1 MEEVAGFEQ
10 RKVFD
15 KVEVTEEQE
24 VEVTDKHVEVTDKQV
39 EVTDKQ
45 EKIVVKVDAGV
56 QHNGFFETSFEVS
69 PASEDPEPEREVSQV
84 VRKDWGSQTPVLQT
98 RDWSGQVEA
107 AGRVDFGVQVEL
119 SGASEL
125 GEVQW
130 QRSLSSEEVDVD
142 AFLEAEEKEKQEESM
157 VSLVILLEER
167 VKELEGLLDKERRT
181 KVTGRKR
188 RVEDWDKELRA
199 VRLALQVALEES
211 NLVRLEL
218 EATKESKSSME
229 AGFSEERRRGEEEV
243 REKVKEAERR
253 RRDLEVAL
261 EVAVRESAGL
271 REQVSRMEA
280 RIEELEGEVRK
291 RGWGEEGLQVRL
303 NMGGGRR
310 GLFTLGLAN
319 NRTASST
326 LSSGIGSRCDTPE
339 LDWSGGEDEEGGLRS
354 TSR

>member
-1 MEEVAGFEQ
+1 MKHRYSFLYLRFLNDFVQRLILQVEEKVEVTDIGKGGEEQAAGFEQ

-15 KVEVTEEQE
+15 KVEVTEKQE

-45 EKIVVKVDAGV
+45 EKIVEKVDAGV
-56 QHNGFFETSFEVS
+56 QHDGFFETSFEVS
-69 PASEDPEPEREVSQV
+69 PSEDRQETEVSEV
-84 VRKDWGSQTPVLQT
+84 AMKDWGSQTPVLQT

-107 AGRVDFGVQVEL
+107 GKVDFGVQVEP
-119 SGASEL
+119 SDSVSEVVTS
-125 GEVQW
+125 EIQW

-142 AFLEAEEKEKQEESM
+142 ALIEAEEKEKQEESM

-218 EATKESKSSME
+218 EATKEIRSNME
-229 AGFSEERRRGEEEV
+229 AGFLEERRRGEEEV

-253 RRDLEVAL
+253 RRDLEVEL
-261 EVAVRESAGL
+261 EEAVGESRCL
-271 REQVSRMEA
+271 REQVSRMET
-280 RIEELEGEVRK
+280 RIEELEGEVCCLLK
-291 RGWGEEGLQVRL
+291 LKQKIKS
-303 NMGGGRR
+303 N
-310 GLFTLGLAN
+310 
-319 NRTASST
+319 
-326 LSSGIGSRCDTPE
+326 I
-339 LDWSGGEDEEGGLRS
+339 LR
-354 TSR
+354 

>member
-1 MEEVAGFEQ
+1 MKHRYSFLYLRFLNDFVQRLILQVEEKVEVTDIGKGGEEQAAGFEQ

-15 KVEVTEEQE
+15 KVEVTEKQE
-24 VEVTDKHVEVTDKQV
+24 VEVTDKQEVEVTDKQV

-218 EATKESKSSME
+218 EATKEIRSNME
-229 AGFSEERRRGEEEV
+229 AGFLEERRRGEEEV
-243 REKVKEAERR
+243 REKVKESERR
-253 RRDLEVAL
+253 RRDLEVEL
-261 EVAVRESAGL
+261 EEAVGESRCL
-271 REQVSRMEA
+271 REQVSRMET
-280 RIEELEGEVRK
+280 RIEELEGEVCCLLK
-291 RGWGEEGLQVRL
+291 LKQKIKS
-303 NMGGGRR
+303 N
-310 GLFTLGLAN
+310 
-319 NRTASST
+319 
-326 LSSGIGSRCDTPE
+326 I
-339 LDWSGGEDEEGGLRS
+339 LR
-354 TSR
+354 